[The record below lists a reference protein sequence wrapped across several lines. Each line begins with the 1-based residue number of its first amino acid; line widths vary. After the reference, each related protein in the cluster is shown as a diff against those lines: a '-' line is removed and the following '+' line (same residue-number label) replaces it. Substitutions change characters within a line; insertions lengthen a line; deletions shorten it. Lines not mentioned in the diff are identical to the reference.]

1 MQGSEQS
8 ELGNPERG
16 VRVEENRPAELN
28 WVLKKWLLRLWSRF
42 EEKFRYVASDGV
54 MLSR

>member
-28 WVLKKWLLRLWSRF
+28 WVLKKWLLRL
-42 EEKFRYVASDGV
+42 
-54 MLSR
+54 